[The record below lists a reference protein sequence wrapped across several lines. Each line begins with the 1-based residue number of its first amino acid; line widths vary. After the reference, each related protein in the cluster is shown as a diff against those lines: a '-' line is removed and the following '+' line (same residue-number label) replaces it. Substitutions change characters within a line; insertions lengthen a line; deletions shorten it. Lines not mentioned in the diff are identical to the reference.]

1 MIPRAPPRRT
11 HCSWVS
17 SMTERREIRLAG
29 LGGQGVVL
37 AGVLLGQAAVD
48 QGLYAAGSNS
58 YGAQARG
65 SAARADLVL
74 DQQEIDYPHVELPDL
89 LVAMSQGAYDT
100 YASGVAPG
108 GKVLFDSGLVEPKAP
123 HDRYGAKVTA
133 MSLEEFKNR
142 QVANVIWVGLVAGV
156 TGWFQTEVL
165 ERTLVNL
172 VPERFA
178 ELNKAALARG
188 LELGRAWGGA

>member
-1 MIPRAPPRRT
+1 M
-11 HCSWVS
+11 
-17 SMTERREIRLAG
+17 AG

-37 AGVLLGQAAVD
+37 AGVLLGQTAVD

-74 DQQEIDYPHVELPDL
+74 DNQEIDYPHVEEPGL
-89 LVAMSQGAYDT
+89 LVAMSQGAYDA
-100 YASGVAPG
+100 YALGVAPG

-123 HDRYGAKVTA
+123 HDCFGAKVTA
-133 MSLEEFKNR
+133 MALEEFNSR
-142 QVANVIWVGLVAGV
+142 QVGNMIWVGLVAGV

-165 ERTLVNL
+165 ERTLVAL

-178 ELNKAALARG
+178 ELNKTALARG
-188 LELGRAWGGA
+188 LDMGRSWKGA

>member
-1 MIPRAPPRRT
+1 M
-11 HCSWVS
+11 
-17 SMTERREIRLAG
+17 
-29 LGGQGVVL
+29 GGQGVVL

-74 DQQEIDYPHVELPDL
+74 DHQEIDYPHLEQPDL
-89 LVAMSQGAYDT
+89 LVAMSQGAYDA
-100 YASGVAPG
+100 YASGVAPE
-108 GKVLFDSGLVEPKAP
+108 GKVLFDSGLVEPKEP
-123 HDRYGAKVTA
+123 HDRYGVKVTA
-133 MSLEEFKNR
+133 MALEEFKNR

-165 ERTLVNL
+165 ERTLVRL

-178 ELNKAALARG
+178 ELNKAALAKG
-188 LELGRAWGGA
+188 LEMGRSWEVA

>member
-1 MIPRAPPRRT
+1 M
-11 HCSWVS
+11 
-17 SMTERREIRLAG
+17 AG

-74 DQQEIDYPHVELPDL
+74 DHQEIDYPHLEQPDL
-89 LVAMSQGAYDT
+89 LVAMSQGAYDA
-100 YASGVAPG
+100 YASGMAPE

-123 HDRYGAKVTA
+123 HDRYGVKVTA
-133 MSLEEFKNR
+133 LALEEFKNR

-172 VPERFA
+172 VPQRFA
-178 ELNKAALARG
+178 ELNKAALAKG
-188 LELGRAWGGA
+188 LEMGRSWEVA

>member
-1 MIPRAPPRRT
+1 
-11 HCSWVS
+11 
-17 SMTERREIRLAG
+17 MTERKEIRLAG

-65 SAARADLVL
+65 GGARADLVL
-74 DQQEIDYPHVELPDL
+74 DSQEIDYPHVEQPDL
-89 LVAMSQGAYDT
+89 LVAMSQGAYDA
-100 YASGVAPG
+100 YASGVADG
-108 GKVLFDSGLVEPKAP
+108 CLVLFDSGLVTPTAP

-133 MSLEEFKNR
+133 MALEEFGSR

-156 TGWFQTEVL
+156 TGWFDSESLEQTML
-165 ERTLVNL
+165 GL

-178 ELNKAALARG
+178 ELNKAALAKG
-188 LELGRAWGGA
+188 LQEGRAWEVA

>member
-1 MIPRAPPRRT
+1 
-11 HCSWVS
+11 
-17 SMTERREIRLAG
+17 MTERKEIRLAG

-37 AGVLLGQAAVD
+37 AGVLLGEAAVE

-65 SAARADLVL
+65 GGARADLVL
-74 DQQEIDYPHVELPDL
+74 DGQQIDYPHVQQPDL
-89 LVAMSQGAYDT
+89 VVAMSQGAYDA
-100 YASGVAPG
+100 YASGVAEG

-133 MSLEEFKNR
+133 LALEEFQNR
-142 QVANVIWVGLVAGV
+142 QVANVLWVGLVAGV

-165 ERTLVNL
+165 ERTLVRL

-178 ELNKAALARG
+178 ELNKAALAKG
-188 LELGRAWGGA
+188 LEMGRAWEVA